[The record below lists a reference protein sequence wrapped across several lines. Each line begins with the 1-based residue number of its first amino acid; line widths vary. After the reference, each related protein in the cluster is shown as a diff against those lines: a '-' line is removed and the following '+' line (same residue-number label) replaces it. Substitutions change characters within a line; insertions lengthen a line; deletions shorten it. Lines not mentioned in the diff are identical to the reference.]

1 MAIVKMNKFTLLAFE
16 SEKEKLLKKI
26 QSSSEVEFINLQDEE
41 KVEGN
46 EVFESLNKDDLDA
59 ETTLIEENVSKTR
72 SALDF
77 LKEFVAEVGGLKAL
91 KAGKE
96 SLTLDELEVKVENS
110 NWEVVYSEVKKMER
124 ELATLENEKTKLLG
138 EIEILEPWQSFDAPL
153 GELNN
158 FKKVVAFLGVISS
171 QNLENMKNEI
181 ESEFKESYIEV
192 ISNTDQ
198 DSYVFV
204 MTMKER
210 AEEMDEVL
218 KNFGFSAFQTKYK
231 EKASVLVE
239 EFKLKIQEI
248 EAKKSDLKG
257 VLSNY
262 REEKRTLELA
272 YEYYS
277 NILLRKEAS
286 ENFLKTDRVVVIQG
300 WVPKNDNS
308 SLEGII
314 QSSVGDMYYLEFE
327 EVKEEE
333 VAEVPVK
340 LHNKGPAAAFDSI
353 TEMYSLPRYDEIDPT
368 PLLTPFYLIFF
379 GMMVADLGY
388 GLVLFVGSL
397 LAMKLLNLD
406 EAQEKFA
413 KFFMYLSIA
422 TTIAG
427 AIFGTA
433 FGFELKFGLIN
444 PSKDT
449 NLLLILSVGFGVI
462 QIFFGLFI
470 KAYMLIRDKQYLYAL
485 FDVGSW
491 IMLLIGLPMIFF
503 DGTISLVGKVLSIVG
518 SILIILTQGRDEETK
533 GAQIG
538 QGLYALYGITGYVG
552 DLVSYTR
559 LMALGIAGGS
569 IAAALNLII
578 GMFPG
583 IAVIIVGPLFFIAA
597 HTFNMLLSL
606 LGAYVHT
613 ARLQYVEYFSK
624 FYEGGGKAF
633 TPFRTINKFITIKR
647 NK

>member
-1 MAIVKMNKFTLLAFE
+1 M
-16 SEKEKLLKKI
+16 
-26 QSSSEVEFINLQDEE
+26 
-41 KVEGN
+41 
-46 EVFESLNKDDLDA
+46 
-59 ETTLIEENVSKTR
+59 
-72 SALDF
+72 
-77 LKEFVAEVGGLKAL
+77 
-91 KAGKE
+91 
-96 SLTLDELEVKVENS
+96 
-110 NWEVVYSEVKKMER
+110 
-124 ELATLENEKTKLLG
+124 
-138 EIEILEPWQSFDAPL
+138 
-153 GELNN
+153 
-158 FKKVVAFLGVISS
+158 
-171 QNLENMKNEI
+171 
-181 ESEFKESYIEV
+181 SYIEV

-248 EAKKSDLKG
+248 EAQKSDLKG

-368 PLLTPFYLIFF
+368 PLLTPFYLVFF

-503 DGTISLVGKVLSIVG
+503 DGPISLVGKVLAIVG